1 MVKIQKKTEKFF
13 NDENISIKESK
24 RRTEEKMKLIK
35 ANRRDNTEAW
45 SIIFTNIE
53 SEKSKVFVPDWLKY
67 LFG

>member
-1 MVKIQKKTEKFF
+1 MKKNKKELSEKIKT
-13 NDENISIKESK
+13 I
-24 RRTEEKMKLIK
+24 R

>member
-1 MVKIQKKTEKFF
+1 MTKWRT
-13 NDENISIKESK
+13 KESY
-24 RRTEEKMKLIK
+24 ELEKQKNKKELSEKIK
-35 ANRRDNTEAW
+35 TIRANRRDNTEAW